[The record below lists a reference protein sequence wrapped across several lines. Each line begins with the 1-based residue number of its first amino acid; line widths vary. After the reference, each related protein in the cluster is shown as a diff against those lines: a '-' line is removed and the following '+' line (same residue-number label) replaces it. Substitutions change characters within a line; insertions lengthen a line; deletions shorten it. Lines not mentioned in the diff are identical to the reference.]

1 MLEKVGWERGD
12 VVTVVFVVE
21 VAGYVLCD
29 VLNKLKV
36 NGGPNET
43 GEWSKKNGGAQEGF
57 VVPPD
62 TSLR

>member
-1 MLEKVGWERGD
+1 MQNKTMSGVPGVMLEKVRWEKGRIVS
-12 VVTVVFVVE
+12 VVSVVE

-43 GEWSKKNGGAQEGF
+43 GKRSKKNSG
-57 VVPPD
+57 
-62 TSLR
+62 T